1 MVVGDSFAI
10 FSSFFYIS
18 LSRKIILLKAV
29 CAFAK
34 ERRRRND
41 CPTRPVYTF
50 LLLPPLSAPSRAP
63 TRSVLHL
70 DLSSAVPEAGGAH
83 ARPRYPFL
91 SLSPTRIAR
100 GCTGNEASF
109 HHRSIPLWQALLVRR
124 SGHIDASGHGGTS
137 VSRLHCSSTR
147 PSSSACEDVCALYR
161 ARTRRGWKPPSGSGA
176 PVCPLPATYSR
187 FFYPSL
193 IRIC

>member
-1 MVVGDSFAI
+1 MRGYSFAI
-10 FSSFFYIS
+10 FPSFPYVC

-50 LLLPPLSAPSRAP
+50 LLFPLSAPPRAP

-91 SLSPTRIAR
+91 SLSPARI
-100 GCTGNEASF
+100 G
-109 HHRSIPLWQALLVRR
+109 HPRR
-124 SGHIDASGHGGTS
+124 
-137 VSRLHCSSTR
+137 
-147 PSSSACEDVCALYR
+147 R
-161 ARTRRGWKPPSGSGA
+161 ARTSAHFIGLGRGEDGSLLRDLA
-176 PVCPLPATYSR
+176 HLCVPFARDLLAIFLLSFPNPNSFNWLNR
-187 FFYPSL
+187 F
-193 IRIC
+193 

>member
-1 MVVGDSFAI
+1 MRGYSFAI
-10 FSSFFYIS
+10 FPSFPYVS

-50 LLLPPLSAPSRAP
+50 LLFPLSAPPRAP

-91 SLSPTRIAR
+91 SLSPTRIA
-100 GCTGNEASF
+100 GIGNEASF
-109 HHRSIPLWQALLVRR
+109 HHRSIPLWQPLLVRR

-176 PVCPLPATYSR
+176 PVCALCPRPTRDFSTILP
-187 FFYPSL
+187 
-193 IRIC
+193 

>member
-1 MVVGDSFAI
+1 MVVGIVSRSFLPFLYLPVAQNNFI
-10 FSSFFYIS
+10 KSGLRLCEGTTKEERLPYETSVYVPPSPSLRPSSRSHPI
-18 LSRKIILLKAV
+18 R
-29 CAFAK
+29 
-34 ERRRRND
+34 
-41 CPTRPVYTF
+41 T
-50 LLLPPLSAPSRAP
+50 PSRSLA
-63 TRSVLHL
+63 
-70 DLSSAVPEAGGAH
+70 AVPEAGGAR

-100 GCTGNEASF
+100 GRIGNEASF
-109 HHRSIPLWQALLVRR
+109 HHRSIPLWQPLLVRR

-187 FFYPSL
+187 FFYYPSL

>member
-1 MVVGDSFAI
+1 MRGYSFAI
-10 FSSFFYIS
+10 FPSFPYVC

-50 LLLPPLSAPSRAP
+50 LLFPLSAPPRAP

-83 ARPRYPFL
+83 VRPRYPFL
-91 SLSPTRIAR
+91 SLSPARIA
-100 GCTGNEASF
+100 GIGNEASF
-109 HHRSIPLWQALLVRR
+109 HHRSIPLWQPLLVRR

-176 PVCPLPATYSR
+176 PVCALCPRPTRDFSTILP
-187 FFYPSL
+187 
-193 IRIC
+193 